1 LNKKLSE
8 LAPVLLRNWNVVS
21 ESIPTNY
28 GYFYIDNL
36 VCYLDKVLKYIKMH
50 KDEIPKK
57 RYVEIERA
65 VQKKLEFEGEIQ
77 INCFPAY
84 DYEDVLVPLI
94 IKHPDLWREALSHV
108 VLFTKPLLNPPQGG
122 RSVDPTENDGLYN
135 DLRSARQFFTALQE
149 LRNWETDGLWES
161 VWAPLGGIPSEDDL
175 EKIPEEEYPFVFE
188 EIRWDWGWEDEK
200 GNIVEGYSINI
211 CDLRIYPN
219 ETLAKLERRIDLAI
233 KPIKKYLASW
243 EMLKAHIKK
252 YIIEGTEFWTEI

>member
-1 LNKKLSE
+1 
-8 LAPVLLRNWNVVS
+8 
-21 ESIPTNY
+21 
-28 GYFYIDNL
+28 
-36 VCYLDKVLKYIKMH
+36 MH

-243 EMLKAHIKK
+243 EMLKEPIRKYVIKRRS
-252 YIIEGTEFWTEI
+252 